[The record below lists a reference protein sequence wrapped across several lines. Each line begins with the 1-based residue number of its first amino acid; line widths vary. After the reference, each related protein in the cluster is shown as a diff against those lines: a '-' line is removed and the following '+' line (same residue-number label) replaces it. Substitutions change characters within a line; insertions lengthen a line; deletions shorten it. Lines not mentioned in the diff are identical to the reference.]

1 LDLAASIA
9 LVVALL
15 ALGAAYA
22 VRVALQGAVRFARVD
37 AAGSSVLLGHTA
49 MEMAYWALSPVAK
62 ALARL
67 GVRANSITLLS
78 LVLGAGAGVAL
89 VGGHFGIG
97 AALSAVS
104 ALGDALDGFVARES
118 NTASDAGETFDAA
131 VDRYNEFFFLGG
143 LAIYYRANALFLAL
157 VLFTLLGSFMVS
169 YATAKAEALRVDAP
183 RGAMRRQERA
193 VYLTAGVALAPFAA
207 AAPRFAQ
214 VSIVADVPVI
224 VALLVVAVVANIS
237 AVQRLYRIAQL
248 AAIREQSSDAER
260 ARVAAG
266 RPPSEPDPRGLGTV
280 VR

>member
-1 LDLAASIA
+1 LDLAASTA

-62 ALARL
+62 ALVRL
-67 GVRANSITLLS
+67 GVTANSITLLS

-89 VGGHFGIG
+89 IGGHFGIG
-97 AALSAVS
+97 AALSTAS

-143 LAIYYRANALFLAL
+143 LAIFYRTNALFLGL

-207 AAPRFAQ
+207 AAPRFVQ
-214 VSIVADVPVI
+214 VSIVADVPVV

-237 AVQRLYRIAQL
+237 AVQRLHRIAQL
-248 AAIREQSSDAER
+248 AALREQSRDAER

-266 RPPSEPDPRGLGTV
+266 RPPSEPDASGLGTV

>member
-1 LDLAASIA
+1 MDLAASTA

-62 ALARL
+62 ALVRL
-67 GVRANSITLLS
+67 GVTANSITLLS

-89 VGGHFGIG
+89 IGGHFGIG
-97 AALSAVS
+97 AALSTAS

-143 LAIYYRANALFLAL
+143 LAIFYRTNALFLGL

-207 AAPRFAQ
+207 AAPRFVQ
-214 VSIVADVPVI
+214 VSIVADVPVV

-237 AVQRLYRIAQL
+237 AVQRLHRIAQL
-248 AAIREQSSDAER
+248 AALREQSRDAER

-266 RPPSEPDPRGLGTV
+266 RPPSEPDASGLGTV

>member
-1 LDLAASIA
+1 MDLAASTA

-62 ALARL
+62 ALVRL
-67 GVRANSITLLS
+67 GVTANSITLLS

-89 VGGHFGIG
+89 IGGHFGIG
-97 AALSAVS
+97 AALSTAS

-143 LAIYYRANALFLAL
+143 LAIFYRTNALFLGL

-193 VYLTAGVALAPFAA
+193 VSLTAGVALAPFAA
-207 AAPRFAQ
+207 AAPRFVQ
-214 VSIVADVPVI
+214 VSIVADVPVV

-237 AVQRLYRIAQL
+237 AVQRLHRIAQL
-248 AAIREQSSDAER
+248 AALREQSRDAER

-266 RPPSEPDPRGLGTV
+266 RPPSEPDASGLGTV